1 MRNLCT
7 IEKNYPLSQSNHK
20 NIYLFVIRLVSDTE
34 NSFCLL
40 MTALINCVAIVRI
53 RQLRYFYSF
62 CPSFS
67 SSFVLV
73 ITVFILTTDTPRCIL
88 ARAEV

>member
-1 MRNLCT
+1 M
-7 IEKNYPLSQSNHK
+7 
-20 NIYLFVIRLVSDTE
+20 SDTE

-73 ITVFILTTDTPRCIL
+73 ITVFILTTDTPRSAALHTSTCSHQRLRSEAL
-88 ARAEV
+88 ALFFQRRITLF